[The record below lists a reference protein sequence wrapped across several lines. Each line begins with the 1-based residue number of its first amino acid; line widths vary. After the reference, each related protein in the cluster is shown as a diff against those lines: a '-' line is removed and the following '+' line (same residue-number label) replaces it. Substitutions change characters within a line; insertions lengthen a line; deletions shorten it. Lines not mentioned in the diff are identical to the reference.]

1 MFFSLHS
8 SAMVHSP
15 VSASRKILIFSS
27 VLYFLPFM
35 SGSFLAQT
43 NSQGGLK
50 IRGHVS
56 SLPGNTALSVAYPRA
71 SEVKRSS
78 STSETGDSEEF
89 TTDKPHHA
97 VTSGRIAGLKICRP
111 LKACGFDP
119 HPGHQPPLYELR
131 LGQPASGSDQGCLG

>member
-1 MFFSLHS
+1 MRRSLG
-8 SAMVHSP
+8 SAKLALPAMECHLRDVLLLAQFRDGALAGISLAQDPDLLLCP
-15 VSASRKILIFSS
+15 V
-27 VLYFLPFM
+27 FLPFM

-97 VTSGRIAGLKICRP
+97 VTAGRIAGLKIHRP
-111 LKACGFDP
+111 LKSCGFDP
-119 HPGHQPPLYELR
+119 HPGHQR
-131 LGQPASGSDQGCLG
+131 